1 MGSMASPTAGSPAP
15 PTATDE
21 LTPPDARALT
31 PAIFREVVVHLVRR
45 EIAAA
50 HRMTVL
56 GWAWPVAKQLAQLGA
71 LVFIFGSV
79 LDLGIPHF
87 PVFVFAGLIA
97 WTWFST
103 GLSDA
108 STILLD
114 DRHLVFQPRFPRAV
128 LPIVAIAVPLVDVLL
143 ALPVL
148 LVLAAFEVGV
158 EWTIVL
164 VPLLVLLQLALMAG
178 IAWLIAAGAVFF
190 RDIPNLTAVVLQIM
204 FYMTPVF
211 YGIRTVPE
219 KYHNLLELNPMATMV
234 GAYRAAILGDAWP
247 SAGHFVYVA
256 VLSAVFCVVGY
267 TVFRR
272 LSMKFADSL

>member
-1 MGSMASPTAGSPAP
+1 MRRCCRSPAGSPAAP
-15 PTATDE
+15 ADE

-31 PAIFREVVVHLVRR
+31 PAVFREVVVHLVQR

-50 HRMTVL
+50 HRMTLL

-87 PVFVFAGLIA
+87 PVFVFSGLIA
-97 WTWFST
+97 WSWFAT
-103 GLSDA
+103 GISDA

-114 DRHLVFQPRFPRAV
+114 QRHLVFQPRFPRAV
-128 LPIVAIAVPLVDVLL
+128 LPIVAITVPLVDVLL

-148 LVLAAFEVGV
+148 LVLAAFENGV
-158 EWTIVL
+158 EWTL
-164 VPLLVLLQLALMAG
+164 VFVPFLVVLQLFLMAG
-178 IAWLIAAGAVFF
+178 IAWLIAGGAVFF
-190 RDIPNLTAVVLQIM
+190 RDIPNLTAVVLQIL

-219 KYHNLLELNPMATMV
+219 KYHTLLELNPMATLV
-234 GAYRAAILGDAWP
+234 GGYRAALLGEPWP
-247 SAGHFVYVA
+247 DAGHFLYVA
-256 VLSAVFCVVGY
+256 VLSALLCAVGY
-267 TVFRR
+267 TVFAR
-272 LSMKFADSL
+272 LSPKFADSL